1 MKEVDHGDPATTV
14 AAMAEIMTDDR
25 RQRLDEVVAGR
36 LRSVT
41 VVFEN
46 LHDPHNGAAA
56 LRSCEAMGV
65 DTVHVV
71 GERLRFSDKVTQGC
85 DKWIRIRHH
94 ASLAACVAAL
104 RADGF
109 QLVAALPPEPGA
121 VPLDT
126 IPADRPTAFLL
137 GNEHAGLTPEA
148 RAACD
153 LQYTIP
159 MAGFTESFNL
169 SVATAISLYSFTQ
182 RRRALLGAPGD
193 LPAPAQLAL
202 RAQYYAM
209 DVRGADLIIARY
221 RSRIGHM

>member
-1 MKEVDHGDPATTV
+1 MAHPNAHPVTAVQGGGTTAAPTLLGQGPARIPTGGK
-14 AAMAEIMTDDR
+14 IR
-25 RQRLDEVVAGR
+25 AGI
-36 LRSVT
+36 
-41 VVFEN
+41 
-46 LHDPHNGAAA
+46 
-56 LRSCEAMGV
+56 
-65 DTVHVV
+65 
-71 GERLRFSDKVTQGC
+71 KVLT
-85 DKWIRIRHH
+85 KK
-94 ASLAACVAAL
+94 A
-104 RADGF
+104 
-109 QLVAALPPEPGA
+109 
-121 VPLDT
+121 
-126 IPADRPTAFLL
+126 ADRPTAFLL